1 MSYDRAFKQTENN
14 TLYVDIDIQIIC
26 TLGLDNTW
34 CSTSLFQKCL
44 NLYREFSF
52 VGNISCFFSWTFKKD
67 IFEFRLNSDWPV
79 YIQSKSVL
87 PPDSVIL

>member
-1 MSYDRAFKQTENN
+1 MSGKSVKGLMSYDRAYKQTENN

-26 TLGLDNTW
+26 TLGLDISW

-52 VGNISCFFSWTFKKD
+52 DGKKD
-67 IFEFRLNSDWPV
+67 VFEFRLNSV
-79 YIQSKSVL
+79 YLQSKSVFHL
-87 PPDSVIL
+87 IV